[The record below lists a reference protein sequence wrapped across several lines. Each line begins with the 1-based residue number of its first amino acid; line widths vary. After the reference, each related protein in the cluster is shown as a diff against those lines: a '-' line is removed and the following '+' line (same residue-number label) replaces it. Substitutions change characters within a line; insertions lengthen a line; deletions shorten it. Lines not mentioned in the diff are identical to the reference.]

1 MASKELQESR
11 EPVETEEALVS
22 VVLKV
27 LLVCAV

>member
-1 MASKELQESR
+1 MENKVPLERVEL
-11 EPVETEEALVS
+11 VETEEALVS